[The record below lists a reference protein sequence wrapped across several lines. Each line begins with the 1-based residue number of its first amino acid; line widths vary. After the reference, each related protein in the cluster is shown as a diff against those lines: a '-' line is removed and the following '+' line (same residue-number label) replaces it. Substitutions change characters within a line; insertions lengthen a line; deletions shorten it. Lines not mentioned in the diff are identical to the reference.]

1 MRSPIYPFEFN
12 PTSHALVTTM
22 GLHWV
27 LCAPRKAHG
36 PRIVAIADAKDFR
49 VDDDYYYFG
58 FESEEARADANER
71 VLVRIDEI
79 RAEGRKKPHALIV
92 DGVPGGQSIRWLTL
106 ATGTFHSDTTSM
118 VPVDGGEKL
127 SVLIYPFD
135 TAEEVERTMTRVRAR
150 PEFTPEMRLGH
161 WQADEELVRAVVD
174 SQVRGV
180 IQ

>member
-1 MRSPIYPFEFN
+1 
-12 PTSHALVTTM
+12 M
-22 GLHWV
+22 GMAWV
-27 LCAPRKAHG
+27 LRAPRKVHG
-36 PRIVAIADAKDFR
+36 PRVVAIADAKDFR

-58 FESEEARADANER
+58 YESEEARADANER

-79 RAEGRKKPHALIV
+79 KAEGRTKPHALIV

-106 ATGTFHSDTTSM
+106 ATGTFQSDTKSI
-118 VPVDGGEKL
+118 VPVDGGAEMK
-127 SVLIYPFD
+127 VLIYPFD
-135 TAEEVERTMTRVRAR
+135 TAEEVEAAMTRVRAR

-161 WQADEELVRAVVD
+161 WQADEELVRAVLD